1 VRELC
6 DSMDSREFAEWV
18 AMHMYYQPLPDS
30 WKETSLVVAATLAPH
45 SPRGRTPQ
53 ADEFVPV
60 MKPPQHESQM
70 IAELARMAQSLEGR

>member
-18 AMHMYYQPLPDS
+18 AMHMYYNPLPDS

-45 SPRGRTPQ
+45 SPKGRTPQ

-60 MKPPQHESQM
+60 QKPPQHESQM
-70 IAELARMAQSLEGR
+70 LAELKRLAEAMEGR